1 MSCARRAGA
10 SDAQHARLRPG
21 DGTRGGGHPG
31 GGRVRSGC
39 VHRAGPWYGAAVQ
52 GDCVVG
58 ADSCVDADVDSLARG
73 RCGRSGARMQPGRAG
88 ARASDGADSAHLQKK
103 PCGNR
108 GFCPRRALHVLL
120 RAVLFVEC
128 HRQTLGKP
136 RPVRPAVQAP
146 VWLRPVRSD
155 ALSPESERQLSGRAC
170 AGTRAHGRR
179 VCENRRPD
187 EAARVRGRCDEG
199 LPLGDRRQARHGRKY
214 EGAGV
219 RLFPAGFHAG
229 LLRGKNRTG
238 HVRHAAGAE
247 PGQGALRQGP
257 RNV

>member
-52 GDCVVG
+52 GDCAVG
-58 ADSCVDADVDSLARG
+58 ADSCVDADVDPLARG

-155 ALSPESERQLSGRAC
+155 ALSPESERQLSGRAR

-214 EGAGV
+214 ERARS
-219 RLFPAGFHAG
+219 RLFPPGFHAG
-229 LLRGKNRTG
+229 LLRRKNRTG
-238 HVRHAAGAE
+238 HVRHPAGAE
-247 PGQGALRQGP
+247 PGQGAFRCRP